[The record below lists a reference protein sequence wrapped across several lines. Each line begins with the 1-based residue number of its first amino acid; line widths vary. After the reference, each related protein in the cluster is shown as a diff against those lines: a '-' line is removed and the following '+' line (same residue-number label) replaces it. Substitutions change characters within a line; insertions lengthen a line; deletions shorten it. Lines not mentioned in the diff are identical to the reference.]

1 MLLFQIYYYCLILI
15 KIAIDKRIRTNP
27 IAIKRIFRIM
37 LISEKDEELLSIWLT
52 LWIVVEFVFAVVEGA
67 VVEASAD
74 VDATLFDVSV
84 ELAWNEF
91 DSVSISEALAALL
104 LLLVP
109 DEELKLEDE
118 LKVDAEVLGEPAF
131 EVEFVEALKLEL
143 ANEEVLTDNAN
154 IINPDINNIL
164 MNIFFLNIF
173 PPMLKITYK

>member
-1 MLLFQIYYYCLILI
+1 MLFLQIYYYCLILI

-27 IAIKRIFRIM
+27 IAIKRILRII

-52 LWIVVEFVFAVVEGA
+52 LWIVVEFVLAVVESA

-84 ELAWNEF
+84 ELACNEF

-104 LLLVP
+104 LIP
-109 DEELKLEDE
+109 NDELEFEDE
-118 LKVDAEVLGEPAF
+118 PMLDAEVLEEPVF

-143 ANEEVLTDNAN
+143 ANEEALTDNAN

>member
-1 MLLFQIYYYCLILI
+1 MFFLQIYYYCLILI

-27 IAIKRIFRIM
+27 IAIKRILRII

-84 ELAWNEF
+84 ELACNEF
-91 DSVSISEALAALL
+91 DSVSISEALVTL

-109 DEELKLEDE
+109 DEELELENE
-118 LKVDAEVLGEPAF
+118 SKVDAEVLEEPAF

-143 ANEEVLTDNAN
+143 ANEDALTDNAN

-173 PPMLKITYK
+173 PPM

>member
-1 MLLFQIYYYCLILI
+1 MNANYRFSLI

-37 LISEKDEELLSIWLT
+37 LISEKDEEVLSIWLT

-84 ELAWNEF
+84 ELACNEF

-104 LLLVP
+104 LIP
-109 DEELKLEDE
+109 NDEVEFEDE
-118 LKVDAEVLGEPAF
+118 PMLDAEVLEEPAF

-143 ANEEVLTDNAN
+143 ANEEALTDNAN

-173 PPMLKITYK
+173 PPM

>member
-1 MLLFQIYYYCLILI
+1 MLFLQTYYYCLILI
-15 KIAIDKRIRTNP
+15 KIAIDNKINTNP
-27 IAIKRIFRIM
+27 IAIKRILRIM

-74 VDATLFDVSV
+74 IAATLFDVSA
-84 ELAWNEF
+84 ELACNEF
-91 DSVSISEALAALL
+91 DSVSISDALAALL

-109 DEELKLEDE
+109 DEELELEDE
-118 LKVDAEVLGEPAF
+118 LKADAEVLEEPAF

-143 ANEEVLTDNAN
+143 ANEEALTDNAN

-173 PPMLKITYK
+173 PPM

>member
-1 MLLFQIYYYCLILI
+1 
-15 KIAIDKRIRTNP
+15 
-27 IAIKRIFRIM
+27 M

-84 ELAWNEF
+84 ELACNEF
-91 DSVSISEALAALL
+91 DSVSISEALAAL

-164 MNIFFLNIF
+164 INNFFLNIF
-173 PPMLKITYK
+173 PPM

>member
-1 MLLFQIYYYCLILI
+1 
-15 KIAIDKRIRTNP
+15 
-27 IAIKRIFRIM
+27 M

-84 ELAWNEF
+84 ELACNEF
-91 DSVSISEALAALL
+91 DSVSISEALVTL

-109 DEELKLEDE
+109 DEELELENE
-118 LKVDAEVLGEPAF
+118 SKVDAEVLEEPAF

-143 ANEEVLTDNAN
+143 ANEDALTDNAN

-173 PPMLKITYK
+173 PPM

>member
-1 MLLFQIYYYCLILI
+1 VLLFQIYYYCLILI

-84 ELAWNEF
+84 ELA
-91 DSVSISEALAALL
+91 
-104 LLLVP
+104 
-109 DEELKLEDE
+109 
-118 LKVDAEVLGEPAF
+118 
-131 EVEFVEALKLEL
+131 
-143 ANEEVLTDNAN
+143 
-154 IINPDINNIL
+154 
-164 MNIFFLNIF
+164 
-173 PPMLKITYK
+173 

>member
-1 MLLFQIYYYCLILI
+1 MLFFQIYYYCLILI

-27 IAIKRIFRIM
+27 IAIKRILRII

-84 ELAWNEF
+84 ELACNEF
-91 DSVSISEALAALL
+91 DSVSISEALVTL

-109 DEELKLEDE
+109 DEELELENE
-118 LKVDAEVLGEPAF
+118 SKVDAEVLEEPAF

-143 ANEEVLTDNAN
+143 ANEDALTDNAN

-173 PPMLKITYK
+173 PPM

>member
-173 PPMLKITYK
+173 PPM

>member
-1 MLLFQIYYYCLILI
+1 
-15 KIAIDKRIRTNP
+15 
-27 IAIKRIFRIM
+27 M

-91 DSVSISEALAALL
+91 DSVSISEAPAALL

-173 PPMLKITYK
+173 PPM

>member
-1 MLLFQIYYYCLILI
+1 MLFLQIYYYCLILI

-27 IAIKRIFRIM
+27 IAIKRILRII

-74 VDATLFDVSV
+74 IAATLFDVSA
-84 ELAWNEF
+84 ELACNEF
-91 DSVSISEALAALL
+91 DSVSISEALVTLL
-104 LLLVP
+104 LIP
-109 DEELKLEDE
+109 NDEVEFEDE
-118 LKVDAEVLGEPAF
+118 PILDTEVLEESAF

-143 ANEEVLTDNAN
+143 ANEEALTDNAN

-164 MNIFFLNIF
+164 MNNFFLNIF
-173 PPMLKITYK
+173 PPM

>member
-1 MLLFQIYYYCLILI
+1 
-15 KIAIDKRIRTNP
+15 
-27 IAIKRIFRIM
+27 M

-84 ELAWNEF
+84 ELACNEF
-91 DSVSISEALAALL
+91 DSVSISEALVTL

-109 DEELKLEDE
+109 DEELELENE
-118 LKVDAEVLGEPAF
+118 SKVDAEVLEEPAF

-173 PPMLKITYK
+173 PPM

>member
-1 MLLFQIYYYCLILI
+1 MLFLQIYYYCLILI

-27 IAIKRIFRIM
+27 IAIKRILRII

-84 ELAWNEF
+84 ELACNEF
-91 DSVSISEALAALL
+91 DSVSISEALVTL

-109 DEELKLEDE
+109 DEELELENE
-118 LKVDAEVLGEPAF
+118 SKVDAEVLEEPAF

-173 PPMLKITYK
+173 PPM

>member
-1 MLLFQIYYYCLILI
+1 VLFFQIYYYCLILI

-84 ELAWNEF
+84 ELACNEF

-109 DEELKLEDE
+109 DEELELEDE
-118 LKVDAEVLGEPAF
+118 LKVDAEVLEEPAF

-143 ANEEVLTDNAN
+143 ANEEALTDNAN

-173 PPMLKITYK
+173 PPM

>member
-143 ANEEVLTDNAN
+143 ANEEALTDNAN

-173 PPMLKITYK
+173 PPM

>member
-27 IAIKRIFRIM
+27 IAIKRILRII

-173 PPMLKITYK
+173 PPM

>member
-104 LLLVP
+104 LLLVT

-143 ANEEVLTDNAN
+143 ANEEALTDNAN

-173 PPMLKITYK
+173 PPM

>member
-1 MLLFQIYYYCLILI
+1 
-15 KIAIDKRIRTNP
+15 
-27 IAIKRIFRIM
+27 M
-37 LISEKDEELLSIWLT
+37 LISEKDEELFSIWLT

-84 ELAWNEF
+84 ELACNEF
-91 DSVSISEALAALL
+91 DSVSISEAPAALL

-118 LKVDAEVLGEPAF
+118 LKVDAEVLEEPAF

-143 ANEEVLTDNAN
+143 ANEEALTDNAN

-173 PPMLKITYK
+173 PPM

>member
-1 MLLFQIYYYCLILI
+1 M
-15 KIAIDKRIRTNP
+15 
-27 IAIKRIFRIM
+27 
-37 LISEKDEELLSIWLT
+37 
-52 LWIVVEFVFAVVEGA
+52 
-67 VVEASAD
+67 
-74 VDATLFDVSV
+74 
-84 ELAWNEF
+84 
-91 DSVSISEALAALL
+91 
-104 LLLVP
+104 P

>member
-143 ANEEVLTDNAN
+143 ANEEALTDNAN

>member
-27 IAIKRIFRIM
+27 IAIKRILRII

-84 ELAWNEF
+84 ELACNEF
-91 DSVSISEALAALL
+91 DSVSISEALVTL

-109 DEELKLEDE
+109 DEELELENE
-118 LKVDAEVLGEPAF
+118 SKVDAEVLEEPAF

-173 PPMLKITYK
+173 PPM

>member
-1 MLLFQIYYYCLILI
+1 MLFLQIYYYCLILI

-27 IAIKRIFRIM
+27 IAIKRILRII

-74 VDATLFDVSV
+74 IAATLFDASA
-84 ELAWNEF
+84 ELACNEF
-91 DSVSISEALAALL
+91 DSVSISEALVTL

-109 DEELKLEDE
+109 DEELELENE
-118 LKVDAEVLGEPAF
+118 SKVDAEVLEEPAF

-143 ANEEVLTDNAN
+143 ANEDALTDNAN

-164 MNIFFLNIF
+164 MNIFF
-173 PPMLKITYK
+173 

>member
-1 MLLFQIYYYCLILI
+1 MFFFQIYYYCLILI
-15 KIAIDKRIRTNP
+15 KIAIDNKINTNP
-27 IAIKRIFRIM
+27 IAIKRILRIM

-52 LWIVVEFVFAVVEGA
+52 LWIVVEFVFALVEGVA
-67 VVEASAD
+67 VEASAD
-74 VDATLFDVSV
+74 IAATLFDVSA
-84 ELAWNEF
+84 ELACNEF
-91 DSVSISEALAALL
+91 DSVLISEALAALL

-173 PPMLKITYK
+173 PPM

>member
-1 MLLFQIYYYCLILI
+1 MLFLQIYYYCLILI

-27 IAIKRIFRIM
+27 IAIKRILRII

-74 VDATLFDVSV
+74 IAATLFDVSA
-84 ELAWNEF
+84 ELACNEF
-91 DSVSISEALAALL
+91 DSVSISEALVTLL
-104 LLLVP
+104 LIPNDEVEFEDEPIL
-109 DEELKLEDE
+109 DTEELEE
-118 LKVDAEVLGEPAF
+118 SAF

-143 ANEEVLTDNAN
+143 ANEEALTDNAN

-164 MNIFFLNIF
+164 MNNFFLNIF
-173 PPMLKITYK
+173 PPM

>member
-1 MLLFQIYYYCLILI
+1 
-15 KIAIDKRIRTNP
+15 
-27 IAIKRIFRIM
+27 M

-173 PPMLKITYK
+173 PPM

>member
-1 MLLFQIYYYCLILI
+1 
-15 KIAIDKRIRTNP
+15 
-27 IAIKRIFRIM
+27 M

-52 LWIVVEFVFAVVEGA
+52 LWIVVEFVLAVVESA

-84 ELAWNEF
+84 ELACNEF
-91 DSVSISEALAALL
+91 DSVSISGALATLL

-109 DEELKLEDE
+109 DEELELEDE
-118 LKVDAEVLGEPAF
+118 LKADAEVLEEPAF

-143 ANEEVLTDNAN
+143 ANEEALTDNAN

>member
-1 MLLFQIYYYCLILI
+1 MLFFQIYYYCLILI

-27 IAIKRIFRIM
+27 IAIKRILRII

-74 VDATLFDVSV
+74 VDATLFDVPV
-84 ELAWNEF
+84 ELACNEF
-91 DSVSISEALAALL
+91 DSVSISEALVTL

-109 DEELKLEDE
+109 DEELELENE
-118 LKVDAEVLGEPAF
+118 SKVDAEVLEEPAF

-143 ANEEVLTDNAN
+143 ANEDALTDNAN

-173 PPMLKITYK
+173 PPM

>member
-27 IAIKRIFRIM
+27 IAIKRILRII

-84 ELAWNEF
+84 ELACNEF
-91 DSVSISEALAALL
+91 DSVSISEALVTL

-109 DEELKLEDE
+109 DEELELENE
-118 LKVDAEVLGEPAF
+118 SKVDAEVLEEPAF

-143 ANEEVLTDNAN
+143 ANEDALTDNAN

>member
-1 MLLFQIYYYCLILI
+1 M
-15 KIAIDKRIRTNP
+15 
-27 IAIKRIFRIM
+27 
-37 LISEKDEELLSIWLT
+37 
-52 LWIVVEFVFAVVEGA
+52 VEGA

-74 VDATLFDVSV
+74 VAATLFDVSV
-84 ELAWNEF
+84 ELACNEF

-104 LLLVP
+104 LIP
-109 DEELKLEDE
+109 NDELEFEDE
-118 LKVDAEVLGEPAF
+118 PMLDAEVLEEPVF

-143 ANEEVLTDNAN
+143 ANEEALTDNAN

>member
-1 MLLFQIYYYCLILI
+1 
-15 KIAIDKRIRTNP
+15 
-27 IAIKRIFRIM
+27 M

-84 ELAWNEF
+84 ELACNEF
-91 DSVSISEALAALL
+91 DSVSISEALVTL

-109 DEELKLEDE
+109 DEELELENE
-118 LKVDAEVLGEPAF
+118 SKVDAEVLEEPAF

-143 ANEEVLTDNAN
+143 ANEEALTDNAN

-173 PPMLKITYK
+173 PPM

>member
-1 MLLFQIYYYCLILI
+1 MLFFQIYYYCLILI

-27 IAIKRIFRIM
+27 IAIKRILRII

-84 ELAWNEF
+84 ELACNEF
-91 DSVSISEALAALL
+91 DSVSISEVLVTLL

-109 DEELKLEDE
+109 DEELELEDE
-118 LKVDAEVLGEPAF
+118 SKVDAEVLEEPAF

-143 ANEEVLTDNAN
+143 ANEDALTDNAN

-173 PPMLKITYK
+173 PPM

>member
-109 DEELKLEDE
+109 DEELELEDE
-118 LKVDAEVLGEPAF
+118 LIVDAVVLGEPAF

-143 ANEEVLTDNAN
+143 ANEDALTDNAN

-173 PPMLKITYK
+173 PPM

>member
-1 MLLFQIYYYCLILI
+1 MFFLQIYYYCLILI

-84 ELAWNEF
+84 ELACNEF
-91 DSVSISEALAALL
+91 DSVSISEALVTL

-109 DEELKLEDE
+109 DEELELENE
-118 LKVDAEVLGEPAF
+118 SKVDAEVLEEPAF

-143 ANEEVLTDNAN
+143 ANEDALTDNAN